1 MRLVLWSVIP
11 SAVLQTGCCTTQRV
25 AEYPLPILP
34 PAPSIVTWHRSAFL
48 IYLTVLQ
55 VPRATSYVIEGYTA
69 ENGTWN
75 IQVPVTPS
83 PLLPGQ
89 TFDTSIVSPLE
100 TLLLYVRVRA
110 VNGAGQGPASPAIT
124 PFSFAKKR
132 GKPNKISLKNQIYCG
147 SSQKSNHVQSRHI
160 RKCKSLSLQLSHAR
174 FLSSEGRIYHGAH
187 LVSVALSIM
196 SRARE

>member
-1 MRLVLWSVIP
+1 MRLVLWSVIT
-11 SAVLQTGCCTTQRV
+11 SAVLLTGCCTTQRV

-34 PAPSIVTWHRSAFL
+34 PAPSIVTWHRSAFH

-89 TFDTSIVSPLE
+89 TFDTSIVSPHGGE
-100 TLLLYVRVRA
+100 TLPFRRL
-110 VNGAGQGPASPAIT
+110 ASWA
-124 PFSFAKKR
+124 
-132 GKPNKISLKNQIYCG
+132 
-147 SSQKSNHVQSRHI
+147 
-160 RKCKSLSLQLSHAR
+160 
-174 FLSSEGRIYHGAH
+174 
-187 LVSVALSIM
+187 
-196 SRARE
+196 SRAARGHRIVLPVPPPKTP